1 MDRQPRT
8 RLDPMTTTELK
19 AALIAEGCNE
29 NTFAIGNRGT
39 ASDTFCLIHQN
50 GRWEVF
56 YTERGSDD
64 PPIYTGT
71 SEHDACVF
79 FKHHILSQR
88 HWHMVG
94 FFCSE
99 SEAIALEERIRA
111 LGVQPVRN
119 DIPAFQQPGDARYRV
134 FVMGKDIF
142 PIRQA
147 IAGVPIRRD

>member
-1 MDRQPRT
+1 
-8 RLDPMTTTELK
+8 
-19 AALIAEGCNE
+19 
-29 NTFAIGNRGT
+29 
-39 ASDTFCLIHQN
+39 
-50 GRWEVF
+50 
-56 YTERGSDD
+56 
-64 PPIYTGT
+64 
-71 SEHDACVF
+71 
-79 FKHHILSQR
+79 
-88 HWHMVG
+88 MVG

-119 DIPAFQQPGDARYRV
+119 DIPAFHQPGDARYRV

>member
-1 MDRQPRT
+1 
-8 RLDPMTTTELK
+8 MTTTELK
-19 AALIAEGCNE
+19 AALIEEGCNE
-29 NTFAIGNRGT
+29 ANFAIGNRGT

-50 GRWEVF
+50 VRWEVF

-64 PPIYTGT
+64 PPLYAGT

-79 FKHHILSQR
+79 FKHHILSQQ

-94 FFCSE
+94 FFCRE
-99 SEAIALEERIRA
+99 SEALALEVRIRS

-142 PIRQA
+142 PVRQA
-147 IAGVPIRRD
+147 IPGVPIRRD